1 MKWKQRSL
9 VRKSPLLIESLKSD
23 KKMGRSKIMKIS
35 AKKLRKIKD
44 PECLLYRT
52 VLINNTVDLLKSHKT
67 NTDTK
72 LPDSYGQFNE
82 DYQNCSKYSP
92 EEEMILN
99 SIQLPDL
106 ITPISDRTLDDHVK
120 GDHYRVTEK
129 NHEHNN
135 SLTEDKE
142 DISKDQISS
151 QDVRTSIPDPSLYN
165 SVLSKQF
172 SCLDN
177 SIAYSLSSYLIAAK

>member
-1 MKWKQRSL
+1 MGKEPSTDRELKKRQENGKKQNYKL
-9 VRKSPLLIESLKSD
+9 
-23 KKMGRSKIMKIS
+23 S

-72 LPDSYGQFNE
+72 LPNTYGQFNE
-82 DYQNCSKYSP
+82 EYQNCSKYSP

-120 GDHYRVTEK
+120 GDHYKDTEK
-129 NHEHNN
+129 NYEHSN
-135 SLTEDKE
+135 SLREDKE

-151 QDVRTSIPDPSLYN
+151 Q
-165 SVLSKQF
+165 
-172 SCLDN
+172 
-177 SIAYSLSSYLIAAK
+177 